1 MIVNK
6 VRFKKQTDTKQLS
19 KMIKLISD
27 ALDSFMVFTKKKI
40 ENMKK
45 IGELNHECININ
57 REKM

>member
-1 MIVNK
+1 
-6 VRFKKQTDTKQLS
+6 
-19 KMIKLISD
+19 MIKLISD